1 MGFNVG
7 KCAKKLDGIGII
19 NYTHSAAVTAW
30 TPLFIANLGY
40 FIAIASAAASTK
52 AAYYFKGTF
61 NFIIANSVAVAIGNH
76 VYYDETNG
84 VITTTK
90 PTTGY
95 LIGTALSAGTGNAGG
110 TVVAEVALNEFFGES
125 GNLQAIDIS
134 TTQQMFSDCDDT
146 GLTCTDDETLTT
158 AQVLGGF
165 FPVDPG
171 GADRDLTTPTAAAI
185 VAAINQPK
193 ADTSCLLVLKNTAD
207 AAETL
212 TVVGGT
218 GVTVTGTATIAQNNT
233 KIFLVR
239 LDNVTSGSEAV
250 TVYSVGTL
258 VH

>member
-7 KCAKKLDGIGII
+7 ACAKKLDNINII

-40 FIAIASAAASTK
+40 LIPIVSAAAS
-52 AAYYFKGTF
+52 AMASYYFKSTF
-61 NFIIANSVAVAIGNH
+61 NFIIANAVAVAIGDH
-76 VYYDETNG
+76 VYYDETNS

-95 LIGTALSAGTGNAGG
+95 LLGTALSAGTGNAAG

-125 GNLQAIDIS
+125 GNLQSIDLS
-134 TTQQMFSDCDDT
+134 TAQQIFNDCDDT

-158 AQVLGGF
+158 DQVLGGF

-171 GADRDLTTPTAAAI
+171 GDDRDLTTPTAAAI

-212 TVVGGT
+212 TLVGGT

-239 LDNVTSGSEAV
+239 LDAVASGSEAV